1 MGGFWRLSRELAPS
15 QADWF
20 ELARFRAAAS
30 RRLPGHDLASR
41 LALLSFPCRN
51 IESHAS
57 RILSITR
64 SVANFNN
71 THSTSRYNSNH
82 RCLSIGFFPSQEIVP
97 NSCKVTNIR
106 SIAKFIR
113 ENKTKDLGQV

>member
-57 RILSITR
+57 RIVTR

-71 THSTSRYNSNH
+71 THSTI
-82 RCLSIGFFPSQEIVP
+82 LSIVIYLIGFFPSQEIVP
-97 NSCKVTNIR
+97 NNRKVTNIR
-106 SIAKFIR
+106 SIVKFIR
-113 ENKTKDLGQV
+113 ENKTKDFGQCESDT

>member
-41 LALLSFPCRN
+41 LALLPFPCRN

-57 RILSITR
+57 RIVTRGVSRILTTPTRHLDIILSIVVYIYR
-64 SVANFNN
+64 LFPVA
-71 THSTSRYNSNH
+71 RNS
-82 RCLSIGFFPSQEIVP
+82 G
-97 NSCKVTNIR
+97 K
-106 SIAKFIR
+106 
-113 ENKTKDLGQV
+113 